1 MFQLGTIT
9 GLFSSQ
15 IETVK
20 QTGTSIG
27 SVIDDMAK
35 TASDIPQS
43 MLAPAKSVAVAG
55 GCFSEAVVT
64 KVTTE
69 DDLEASQQAAEA
81 EAAAAA
87 MAESSDS
94 SEAAASA
101 EASAV
106 ATESADG
113 GKTPEVSTKSVS
125 MNVFNT
131 STTLGGRMNKSRD
144 PRSGSNLAHMPTSRN
159 PANTVRSAIQEAK
172 REQARQERQF
182 KRDFCN
188 QAPYPE
194 CAMCPY
200 ATRTMYVTSDLD
212 KLLSQL
218 EQIIG
223 LLVKGLYSLSAGMF
237 KCPGQL
243 RGMLLGDFSPFAGVV
258 IASAM
263 SALATLVA
271 VRGALEHFEGL
282 VASIRY
288 TDFRGELTRMVKDL
302 FKSGALIGMP
312 KAFTKEIGRLLK
324 DIGFSANNIAK
335 MVSGKTPSRGTR
347 YGRTFSVYG
356 DHSYNSKLID
366 GYYRTAARRA
376 ASVKS
381 VDKAAETLKKLNSSM
396 YKAAA
401 MANDPTVQLQLQ
413 NDPKQAAALARVK
426 ADTESTQAAAPEKSS
441 SSSSGKTYT
450 AYMPAA
456 ASSSVKTYTVST
468 DTTAQSGVTYKVL
481 DTNGEY
487 VNLEDVLA
495 AGGGGSGT
503 GSSTVTPG
511 MDLDAIRAIYGDI
524 FVVEDNGVTRPDP
537 VPCTDTI
544 AVTGRVYYIK
554 DPITGRYIQ
563 IPDTIFTVGTSIDF
577 SGFAKFDDITPVTL
591 REALRDLASRLCIP
605 VEDFLTLL
613 KNLYVA
619 DAPTVS
625 GGTNEVTETE
635 PIIGVD
641 YYIVD
646 TTVGSPT
653 IGQFIPLI
661 IDPADPKFPEGVTVY
676 TKSVPLEGEEKG
688 ATSFSGSSACVLDNG
703 LVIAEPVFLDAE
715 SYRMSI
721 DTRALVTVTGVLA
734 GDMATIEDIGLSA
747 YEIKIAYLLDHERNG
762 SIMPDDVYVWRIP
775 TILDEL
781 IDE

>member
-35 TASDIPQS
+35 TATDIPLS
-43 MLAPAKSVAVAG
+43 MLAPVKSLAVAG

-69 DDLEASQQAAEA
+69 DDLKAAELAAEA
-81 EAAAAA
+81 EAANAAA
-87 MAESSDS
+87 AVAGDALDS
-94 SEAAASA
+94 AAAA
-101 EASAV
+101 TEANAV

-113 GKTPEVSTKSVS
+113 GKTPKVSTGSIS
-125 MNVFNT
+125 LNVLNT
-131 STTLGGRMNKSRD
+131 STTLGGRMSKSRD
-144 PRSGSNLAHMPTSRN
+144 PRSGSNLAHMPTARN

-182 KRDFCN
+182 KRDFCD

-212 KLLSQL
+212 KLLSQM

-223 LLVKGLYSLSAGMF
+223 LLVKGLYSLSAGLF

-243 RGMLLGDFSPFAGVV
+243 RGMLLGDFSSFGGVV
-258 IASAM
+258 VASAM

-271 VRGALEHFEGL
+271 VRGAMEHFEGL
-282 VASIRY
+282 VASVRY
-288 TDFRGELTRMVKDL
+288 TDFRGELTRMVKEL

-381 VDKAAETLKKLNSSM
+381 VNKAAETLKKLNSSM
-396 YKAAA
+396 SKAAA
-401 MANDPTVQLQLQ
+401 MASDPTVQLQLQ
-413 NDPKQAAALARVK
+413 NDPTQTAA
-426 ADTESTQAAAPEKSS
+426 SS
-441 SSSSGKTYT
+441 SIKTYT
-450 AYMPAA
+450 A
-456 ASSSVKTYTVST
+456 SS
-468 DTTAQSGVTYKVL
+468 DPTAQPGVTYKVL
-481 DTNGEY
+481 GTDGKY
-487 VNLEDVLA
+487 VNLADVL
-495 AGGGGSGT
+495 GGEIA
-503 GSSTVTPG
+503 PG

-524 FVVEDNGVTRPDP
+524 FVEEDNGVTRPDP
-537 VPCTDTI
+537 IPCTDTI
-544 AVTGRVYYIK
+544 AVAGRVYYIK

-563 IPDTIFTVGTSIDF
+563 IPDSIFTVGVAIDF
-577 SGFAKFDDITPVTL
+577 SGFTTFDSITPETL
-591 REALRDLASRLCIP
+591 RESLRDLARRLGIP
-605 VEDFLTLL
+605 VEDFLKLL

-619 DAPTVS
+619 DASTVS
-625 GGTNEVTETE
+625 GGTGESYKEVTETE
-635 PIIGVD
+635 PISGVD
-641 YYIVD
+641 YYVVD
-646 TTVGSPT
+646 TTAGSPT
-653 IGQFIPLI
+653 IGQFIPLV
-661 IDPADPKFPEGVTVY
+661 IDPEDPKFPEGVTVY
-676 TKSVPLEGEEKG
+676 IKNVPLEGEEKC
-688 ATSFSGSSACVLDNG
+688 ATPFSGSSACVLDNG

-747 YEIKIAYLLDHERNG
+747 YEIKMAYLLDHERNG
-762 SIMPDDVYVWRIP
+762 SIMPDDVDARMV
-775 TILDEL
+775 TTVLDEL